1 MKIIEPYD
9 VTPAMML
16 ASNVPETDHPAWA
29 AGTSYANGARVI
41 RQNAIWESIQAANV
55 GHDPLTDVVSEWW
68 FRIGATNRWRAFDNR
83 LGGVTRQPGNITYT
97 IRPPRTLN
105 SIAFFGLDAQ
115 SVRIRVTTPG
125 AVLIYDQTFQ
135 LASRDQVGTFW
146 EYIYTPFTVR
156 SDLIL
161 TGLSLPSGSSIEITV
176 ASTGSAEVGEIMIG
190 NQIDIGI
197 SLMGSSL
204 GIVDY
209 SRKDRDEF
217 GGVFIVPR
225 PVSETVRFRFSVP
238 SGGEARV
245 QQVIRRITSKVCVF
259 YAIEGED
266 RFGMTIAGILRDY
279 ELTIGAGKSF
289 GTIDAESL
297 V

>member
-1 MKIIEPYD
+1 M
-9 VTPAMML
+9 
-16 ASNVPETDHPAWA
+16 
-29 AGTSYANGARVI
+29 
-41 RQNAIWESIQAANV
+41 
-55 GHDPLTDVVSEWW
+55 
-68 FRIGATNRWRAFDNR
+68 
-83 LGGVTRQPGNITYT
+83 
-97 IRPPRTLN
+97 
-105 SIAFFGLDAQ
+105 
-115 SVRIRVTTPG
+115 
-125 AVLIYDQTFQ
+125 
-135 LASRDQVGTFW
+135 TFW
-146 EYIYTPFTVR
+146 AYIYTPIAVR

-161 TGLSLPSGSSIEITV
+161 PGLSLPSGSSIEITV

-197 SLMGSSL
+197 TLMGSSL

-225 PVSETVRFRFSVP
+225 PVSEIVRFRFSVP

-245 QQVIRRITSKVCVF
+245 QQVIRRITSKICVF

-279 ELTIGAGKSF
+279 DLTIGAGKSF

>member
-1 MKIIEPYD
+1 MKIIEPYT
-9 VTPAMML
+9 VLPAMML
-16 ASNVPETDHPAWA
+16 ASNVPETDFPQWVS
-29 AGTSYANGARVI
+29 GTTYTNGARVI
-41 RQNAIWESIQAANV
+41 RSNAIWESVQASNV
-55 GHDPLTDVVSEWW
+55 GHDPDTDALSEWW

-115 SVRIRVTTPG
+115 SVRVRVTTPG
-125 AVLIYDQTFQ
+125 SVLISDQAFE

-161 TGLSLPSGSSIEITV
+161 TGLSLPSGSSVEITV

-197 SLMGSSL
+197 SLMGSTL
-204 GIVDY
+204 GVVDY

-238 SGGEARV
+238 SGGESRV
-245 QQVIRRITSKVCVF
+245 QQIIRRITSKVCVF
-259 YAIEGED
+259 YALDGED
-266 RFGMTIAGILRDY
+266 DFGMTIAGILRDY
-279 ELTIGAGKSF
+279 ELTVGAGKSF